1 MQAPTK
7 SVCEIPGDQPPVCRE
22 RYAYART
29 RRPALYRSVP
39 STSIRP
45 ALKARAPA
53 LRSETHPRIA
63 SRSVG
68 TGSYSHVTKPLR
80 LEEIRKIVDLL
91 LEQLRERLADRQIGL
106 ELTDAARTYVA
117 NRGYDPV
124 YGARPLKRLLQREL
138 ETRIGRKLIAG
149 EIADGH
155 TILVDV
161 ANGELTVEQVK
172 HAGAER

>member
-1 MQAPTK
+1 
-7 SVCEIPGDQPPVCRE
+7 VDEVIVF
-22 RYAYART
+22 
-29 RRPALYRSVP
+29 
-39 STSIRP
+39 
-45 ALKARAPA
+45 
-53 LRSETHPRIA
+53 
-63 SRSVG
+63 
-68 TGSYSHVTKPLR
+68 KPLR

-149 EIADGH
+149 EIEDGH
-155 TILVDV
+155 TILIDV

-172 HAGAER
+172 HAGAESAEV